1 MGFVGVRFFGV
12 CAILFTSPLAWLAA
26 DCFLIPAFYH
36 CYRKLCLL
44 LGLQEE

>member
-1 MGFVGVRFFGV
+1 MGFFGVRFFGV
-12 CAILFTSPLAWLAA
+12 YAIFFASPLAWLAA